1 MSAQCPQTVP
11 RKPANVGEGQRNL
24 DVSLTWLFAL
34 TEALIGVDC
43 EVVCEADTELITQR
57 SQVQIL
63 PPLQESCRSGLVS
76 WTIDARLRRPMPANC
91 PLTLRRE
98 SS

>member
-1 MSAQCPQTVP
+1 MPGRAMSAQCPQTVP

-63 PPLQESCRSGLVS
+63 PPLQV
-76 WTIDARLRRPMPANC
+76 C
-91 PLTLRRE
+91 PRYK
-98 SS
+98 

>member
-63 PPLQESCRSGLVS
+63 PPLQVKLQVIPEGTGSVNRVGGPFLWSRRCH
-76 WTIDARLRRPMPANC
+76 WARR
-91 PLTLRRE
+91 
-98 SS
+98 

>member
-24 DVSLTWLFAL
+24 DVSLTWLFVL

-57 SQVQIL
+57 SEVQIL
-63 PPLQESCRSGLVS
+63 PPLLVKSQVRGAFAGQSTLASDVECRQGVG
-76 WTIDARLRRPMPANC
+76 
-91 PLTLRRE
+91 
-98 SS
+98 